1 MAITGPATSRAPTSA
16 AVYAPIG
23 LMGGLT
29 GSLFKEFALT
39 LAGAVLVS
47 GIIALTLS
55 PVMSSYLL
63 QSKQE
68 EGRMAKAAE
77 WFFERLTHIYHHLL
91 QFSLQHRWIT
101 VVFAIAVFASLPF
114 LYQLPQKELAPLED
128 QASVLTAIKAPQHAN
143 LNYAEHFNYELDKVF
158 WTLPETST
166 TWIIN
171 GTDGPAASFGGTTL
185 STWAERTRSADD
197 LQQELQAKVGAVEG
211 TSIFVFQNPALP
223 GSTGG
228 LPVQMVLRSAQ
239 DYATIY
245 QTMENIKQKAR
256 ESGLFVVVD
265 SDLDFNNPMLKIEVD
280 RAKANSLGIRMKDI
294 GEALATLVGE
304 NYVNRFS
311 MLGRAYDVIPQSI
324 KSQRLTPQALTQ
336 QFVRTDQRTL
346 IPLSTVV
353 RLNEQVEPNKLTQ
366 FNQQNAATF
375 QAIPAPGVSLGQA
388 LAFLEQVTAELPTG
402 FSHDW
407 QADARQYMQEGN
419 TLLFAF
425 LAALVVIY
433 LVLAAQ
439 YESLVDPFIILI
451 TVPLS
456 ICGALIP
463 LALGY
468 ATVNIYTQ
476 IGLVTLIG
484 LISKHGILMVEFA
497 NELQLHEGLN
507 KQAAILKAAQIR
519 LRPILMTTA
528 AMVFGLI
535 PLLFATGAGAHSRFG
550 LGLVI
555 VCGMLI
561 GTFFTLFVLPTIYSL
576 LARQHNQSSARVQEL
591 QKIDAMESQA

>member
-1 MAITGPATSRAPTSA
+1 
-16 AVYAPIG
+16 
-23 LMGGLT
+23 
-29 GSLFKEFALT
+29 
-39 LAGAVLVS
+39 
-47 GIIALTLS
+47 
-55 PVMSSYLL
+55 
-63 QSKQE
+63 
-68 EGRMAKAAE
+68 
-77 WFFERLTHIYHHLL
+77 
-91 QFSLQHRWIT
+91 
-101 VVFAIAVFASLPF
+101 
-114 LYQLPQKELAPLED
+114 
-128 QASVLTAIKAPQHAN
+128 
-143 LNYAEHFNYELDKVF
+143 
-158 WTLPETST
+158 
-166 TWIIN
+166 
-171 GTDGPAASFGGTTL
+171 
-185 STWAERTRSADD
+185 
-197 LQQELQAKVGAVEG
+197 
-211 TSIFVFQNPALP
+211 
-223 GSTGG
+223 
-228 LPVQMVLRSAQ
+228 MVLRSAQ

-280 RAKANSLGIRMKDI
+280 RAKANSLGIRMQDI

-336 QFVRTDQRTL
+336 QFVRTDQGTL

-353 RLNEQVEPNKLTQ
+353 HLNEQVEPNKLTQ